1 MTNDYPP
8 IHNGLTTHNDPDDRF
23 AIYRA
28 CSCLDSKETG
38 SYSYGGKPPHLK
50 GWRPAPTRGSASL
63 FTVLASIYSTPVNC
77 FSTSGFSSV
86 DTSWVTS
93 LPFALTRNRRRLIFP
108 EPFLGRF
115 LPKRIS

>member
-1 MTNDYPP
+1 MVESAKSLQRPPTNTPARLAPPLFSCDSITNDYPP

-50 GWRPAPTRGSASL
+50 GWRPATTRGSASL
-63 FTVLASIYSTPVNC
+63 FTVLASI
-77 FSTSGFSSV
+77 
-86 DTSWVTS
+86 
-93 LPFALTRNRRRLIFP
+93 
-108 EPFLGRF
+108 
-115 LPKRIS
+115 